1 VVEWLQATFLGVLQ
15 GLTEFL
21 PISSSAHLRIF
32 PDLFG
37 WHDPGASFTAVIQIG
52 TELAV
57 LLYFR
62 HDIWRILRAWT
73 LSLFRPE
80 ARGDFDARL
89 GWFVIAGTIPIGLL
103 GVAFQ
108 HQIQTVARNLWL
120 IATTLVVLGVVLGV
134 AERVGSHRK
143 PVEQL
148 NPRDAVLF
156 GLAQACALVP
166 GVSRSGATI
175 SMGLVL
181 GYERAAATRYA
192 FLLAIPAVLAAGLF
206 QIPDVMAGDS
216 PYDVPTTIFAAVLA
230 FAVGYASIA
239 WLLSYVSTNS
249 YLPFVIYRIA
259 LGLLVAALLLAGR
272 LDAESDIGTA
282 GTAAGPPRPAGLSQA
297 SSTVI
302 TPR

>member
-1 VVEWLQATFLGVLQ
+1 VVEWLQAAFLGVLQ

-21 PISSSAHLRIF
+21 PISSSAHLRIV
-32 PDLFG
+32 PDVFG

-62 HDIWRILRAWT
+62 HDIWRILHTWT
-73 LSLFRPE
+73 GSLFRPE
-80 ARGDFDARL
+80 QRGEFDARI
-89 GWFVIAGTIPIGLL
+89 GWFVIVGTIPIGLL

-108 HQIQTVARNLWL
+108 DQIQTAARNLWL
-120 IATTLVVLGVVLGV
+120 IATTLVALGIVLGV
-134 AERVGSHRK
+134 ADRVGSHRK
-143 PVEQL
+143 DIERL
-148 NPRDAVLF
+148 GLRDAVLY

-181 GYERAAATRYA
+181 GYERAAAARYA
-192 FLLAIPAVLAAGLF
+192 FLLAIPAVIAAGLF

-216 PYDVPTTIFAAVLA
+216 PYDVPQTVFAAALA
-230 FAVGYASIA
+230 FAVGYASIT

-249 YLPFVIYRIA
+249 YRPFVIYRIA

-272 LDAESDIGTA
+272 LEAESDIGTVGA
-282 GTAAGPPRPAGLSQA
+282 DTARSCPTA
-297 SSTVI
+297 S
-302 TPR
+302 RCA